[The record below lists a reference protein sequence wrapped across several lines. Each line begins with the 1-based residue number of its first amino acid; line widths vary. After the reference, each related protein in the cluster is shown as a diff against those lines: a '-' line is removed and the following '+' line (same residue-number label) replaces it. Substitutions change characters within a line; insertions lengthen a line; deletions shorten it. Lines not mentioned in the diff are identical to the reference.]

1 MTKAPSLGPSLLVRE
16 GGFEPPRPFGHWHL
30 KPARLPFRHS
40 RAPSKTSTQGHHVT
54 IQDMGVLDR
63 FEKGV
68 ENVMQTAFAKT
79 FRAGVKPVELAGA
92 LKKEADSRAAAVDR
106 NRTLVP
112 NEYVIALSPTDL
124 ATLKDWG
131 DDVLAKELEET
142 LQEHAARQ
150 GYSFVGQVVVTFTE
164 DESLPTGRYAVTS
177 RSTRGPVAPAT
188 AKNPHSRYPLLDIDG
203 RRYNL
208 TGLTTVIGRGTEADI
223 VVDDTGVSRT
233 HIRFE
238 ITEYGTILS
247 DLGSTN
253 GTFVEDQRIKEVT
266 LLDGNAIT
274 IGRTTIMYWDGLP
287 SDEEA

>member
-1 MTKAPSLGPSLLVRE
+1 MVRE

-40 RAPSKTSTQGHHVT
+40 RAPSKTSTRALHVT
-54 IQDMGVLDR
+54 IPYMGVLDR

-79 FRAGVKPVELAGA
+79 FRSGVKPVELAGA
-92 LKKEADSRAAAVDR
+92 LKKEADARAAVVDR

-112 NEYVIALSPTDL
+112 NEYSIALSPADL
-124 ATLKDWG
+124 ATLQEWG
-131 DDVLAKELEET
+131 DDVLARELEET
-142 LQEHAARQ
+142 LQDHATRQ
-150 GYSFVGQVVVTFTE
+150 RYSFVGQVVVRFTE
-164 DESLPTGRYAVTS
+164 DESLPTGRYSVTS

-188 AKNPHSRYPLLDIDG
+188 AKNPNSRYPLLDIDG

-208 TGLTTVIGRGTEADI
+208 TGKTTVIGRGSEADI
-223 VVDDTGVSRT
+223 VVDDTGVSRR
-233 HIRFE
+233 HIKFDV
-238 ITEYGTILS
+238 TEYGTILT
-247 DLGSTN
+247 DMGSTN